1 MGFARVEVSVEESE
15 ENENEIATA
24 LSANT
29 LVHRTVVTNL
39 FGTAPQGGSV
49 PQNSFLCHGLR
60 LRRSP
65 FHRIWQ
71 GQVIGFGDR
80 LPYLVRVRAKQNEIR
95 GLV

>member
-1 MGFARVEVSVEESE
+1 MGFARIEVNIEESE
-15 ENENEIATA
+15 ENENEIAAA

-39 FGTAPQGGSV
+39 FGTAPLRGSV

-65 FHRIWQ
+65 LHRIW
-71 GQVIGFGDR
+71 
-80 LPYLVRVRAKQNEIR
+80 
-95 GLV
+95 